1 MKRVLITGAGGQ
13 LGKEFVKV
21 LSSKGIDFVAL
32 ERKDLD
38 ITNFEKVYKTL
49 KEIKPSIVINCSAY
63 TQVDLAEKEI
73 FQAFSTNAI
82 GPYNLAIAC
91 KEINAKLIHYSTDY
105 IFDGFKNRLYTEED
119 KPNPLNQYAKS
130 KLLGEELVK
139 QVLENYLI
147 FRISWVYGDGK
158 QNFIYKLL
166 QWAKEREVLQIAFNE
181 VSVPTYTGFIVEKT
195 LKALE
200 KGLAGLYHLVPRG
213 YASRYEWAKL
223 ALKLFGINKI
233 LIPVQKEIFNL
244 PAKRPD
250 FSAMSCAKI
259 EKELEEEFEEWDE
272 IYSKVYSKYA
282 TIS

>member
-21 LSSKGIDFVAL
+21 LSSKGLDFVDL

-63 TQVDLAEKEI
+63 NQVDLAETEI
-73 FQAFSTNAI
+73 LQAFSTNAI

-91 KEINAKLIHYSTDY
+91 KEINAKLVHYSTDY
-105 IFDGFKNRLYTEED
+105 VFDGIKNRLYTEED

-139 QVLENYLI
+139 QVLEDYLI
-147 FRISWVYGDGK
+147 LRVSWVYGEGK

-181 VSVPTYTGFIVEKT
+181 VSVPTYTRFIVEKT
-195 LKALE
+195 LKALK
-200 KGLAGLYHLVPRG
+200 KGLTGLYHLVPRG

-272 IYSKVYSKYA
+272 IYSKVYSN
-282 TIS
+282 